1 MIQNLNCKNVII
13 FLFYAQILDENNL
26 EKKCWEGNDFQTEQ
40 VLASDT
46 FTEINYSVLE
56 SILARQTLNVKKVSQ
71 F

>member
-1 MIQNLNCKNVII
+1 L
-13 FLFYAQILDENNL
+13 LDENNL
-26 EKKCWEGNDFQTEQ
+26 EKKCWEVSDFQTEQ